1 MKKIILVIVS
11 ALSFSPVLSAT
22 PVLNFQAKE
31 AIVFQNTL
39 TVGSVEFLEFD
50 EPVSLA
56 HYGVD
61 NKSLNYL
68 ELEKLEPSQNGYKKF
83 LLKAKS
89 VGTGELNFKSG
100 ERLIK
105 VTVRVQEDFTSLEA
119 ELNRLFGAK
128 NASPEDRIKV
138 LSANL
143 VTNPKMLC
151 SLFHLLVMLLVTV
164 V

>member
-31 AIVFQNTL
+31 AIVFQKTL

-100 ERLIK
+100 
-105 VTVRVQEDFTSLEA
+105 
-119 ELNRLFGAK
+119 
-128 NASPEDRIKV
+128 
-138 LSANL
+138 
-143 VTNPKMLC
+143 
-151 SLFHLLVMLLVTV
+151 
-164 V
+164 